1 MRILIIQLSDMH
13 CGSDALRYQ
22 RKITKAIDALSTIQD
37 IDNVILVFSGDLVN
51 TAATNE
57 YRAARKLMG
66 KFIEGLGK
74 QYSCFIPL
82 MIVPGNHD
90 MVLPT
95 GCREA
100 AEILAWNRN
109 EHLEEEIVR
118 LDEFFTY
125 ASRKNCFRNNKL
137 YDNRVITFGDVKL
150 QFCLLNSA
158 PYSTRKQDNKE
169 LHFFPTYVGEQIQ
182 RDDSV
187 DVKISVMHHSYE
199 WCEWDSKQML
209 KRAFASDDITFFG
222 HDHSAEMLSLI
233 TSSGSDMTIIMG
245 GRFDLDTA
253 CESAFNAIVY
263 DHISQNIERYEFQ
276 WNVDAQIF
284 IKKCHPNIPVRKKV
298 EKLSPT
304 EKYLDALLMDKHQ
317 LSSRFTD
324 YYVMPKLTPEG
335 AAFSEMASEEITV
348 DTIFSQLVEEGVLG
362 ITADNGYGRSALLKY
377 LYWKSVEYG
386 YLPLWVEKR
395 TYDSNFEK
403 MFKGLFEEQYG
414 EIEYGYERF
423 VQQGDCLRILFVDD
437 FDLIRNKKVREN
449 LLEYAAKNGFV
460 LLYSAQP
467 FIYNDLTEAVKDKL
481 TEKQINHFKILPFY
495 KEKRD
500 ALINSICSLEQYSQH
515 DRNTIILALDYMVQ
529 CQASLFTLAPDNL
542 TQYIKYF
549 LNGGKQGDKG
559 IRTISLVIE
568 TNIRN
573 AIMANTKQCDT
584 QIYLAALEYVAHHMY
599 FRLRSEF
606 ISIAELES
614 TISEFNEKRRAKVNA
629 KSFFLACLNAQIFV
643 EKGDSFDVSFSSK
656 NTFAYFVAKY
666 VARTIDRN
674 PSDLSEINYIMSHI
688 CFGIN
693 DIIILFLSFISSNV
707 GIIIKIAIT
716 AYNLLES
723 YPELDFDNNN
733 MPFLMN
739 GKTISTALPS
749 PEEKKQHNRNTEAVE
764 KVRHDAVRFRGIF
777 DFDEDD
783 VEKEMFK
790 VVRAFKYTQLI
801 ARTLVDQF
809 GNLEAEDLDTMTYAL
824 YSLPQRILFALLA
837 PYQNHYEEIVS
848 ELKRFVDSKIPEANL
863 SVDDIKEQFAD
874 AAVMLVLNVMN
885 DIAYNASDPNTVEVL
900 RDHKAAN
907 SNHLV
912 QRLMMIENTGNTEDF
927 VREALAMYKDFGSM
941 PFIRYLIRHIA
952 RKHIIHTAEIDNRQI
967 DKLVS
972 GGLFE
977 SKGKRRLLLEQ
988 NKQKNS

>member
-13 CGSDALRYQ
+13 CGSDALKYHS
-22 RKITKAIDALSTIQD
+22 KITKAIEALSTVQS
-37 IDNVILVFSGDLVN
+37 IDNVVLVFSGDLVN
-51 TAATNE
+51 TAASNE
-57 YRAARKLMG
+57 YRAACKLLG
-66 KFIEGLGK
+66 SFIEKLGK
-74 QYSCFIPL
+74 QYNCFVPL

-90 MVLPT
+90 MVLPA
-95 GCREA
+95 GCRDA
-100 AEILAWNRN
+100 AEILTWNRD
-109 EHLEEEIVR
+109 EHLADEIER
-118 LDEFFTY
+118 LGGFYRY
-125 ASRKNCFRNNKL
+125 ASRKSCFKKNKL
-137 YDNRVITFGDVKL
+137 YDNRVISFGDVKL

-169 LHFFPTYVGEQIQ
+169 LHYFPAYVGEQIQ
-182 RDDSV
+182 RDDSA
-187 DVKISVMHHSYE
+187 DIKISVIHHSYE

-209 KRAFASDDITFFG
+209 KRAFATDDITFFG
-222 HDHSAEMLSLI
+222 HDHSAEMVSLI
-233 TSSGSDMTIIMG
+233 TSSGSDMNIIMG
-245 GRFDLDTA
+245 GRFDLDVS

-263 DHISQNIERYEFQ
+263 DHCSKNLERYEFQ
-276 WNVDAQIF
+276 WSIDAQMF
-284 IKKCHPNIPVRKKV
+284 IKKCHSYIPIRKKT
-298 EKLSPT
+298 EKLSPI
-304 EKYLDALLMDKHQ
+304 EAYVDALLVDKHQ

-324 YYVMPKLTPEG
+324 YYVMPKLIPEG
-335 AAFSEMASEEITV
+335 AAFSEIVSEEITV
-348 DTIFSQLVEEGVLG
+348 DTIFSLLVEEGVLG
-362 ITADNGYGRSALLKY
+362 ITADNGYGKSALLKY

-386 YLPLWVEKR
+386 YFPLWVEKR

-423 VQQGDCLRILFVDD
+423 IQQGIGLRILFVDD
-437 FDLIRNKKVREN
+437 FDQIRNKKVREN
-449 LLEYAAKNGFV
+449 LLEYAAKNGFF
-460 LLYSAQP
+460 LLFSAQP
-467 FIYNDLTEAVKDKL
+467 FVYNDLTEAVKDKL
-481 TEKQINHFKILPFY
+481 TETQINHFKILPFY

-500 ALINSICSLEQYSQH
+500 ELINSICSLEQYARH

-542 TQYIKYF
+542 TQYIKF
-549 LNGGKQGDKG
+549 ILDGGKQRDKG

-573 AIMANTKQCDT
+573 AIMANTKQGDT

-599 FRLRSEF
+599 FILRSEF

-614 TISEFNEKRRAKVNA
+614 TISEFNKKRRAKINA
-629 KSFFLACLNAQIFV
+629 KNFFQACLNAHIFV
-643 EKGDSFDVSFSSK
+643 EKGDSFDLSFSSK

-666 VARTIDRN
+666 VARTIERN
-674 PSDLSEINYIMSHI
+674 PPDLNEINYIMSHI

-693 DIIILFLSFISSNV
+693 DIIIMFLSFISSNI

-723 YPELDFDNNN
+723 YPELDFDINN

-739 GKTISTALPS
+739 GKTTTTALPS
-749 PEEKKQHNRNTEAVE
+749 PEEKKRHHRNTEAVE

-783 VEKEMFK
+783 VEKEMYK
-790 VVRAFKYTQLI
+790 VARAFKYTQLI

-824 YSLPQRILFALLA
+824 YSLPQRILFAILA
-837 PYQNHYEEIVS
+837 PYQNHYEEIVL
-848 ELKRFVDSKIPEANL
+848 EVERFVKARIPEANL

-874 AAVMLVLNVMN
+874 AAIMLVLNVMN
-885 DIAYNASDPNTVEVL
+885 DIAYNASDLNTVEVL
-900 RDHKAAN
+900 RDHKTIS

-927 VREALAMYKDFGSM
+927 VREALVMYKNFESM
-941 PFIRYLIRHIA
+941 PFVRYLIMHIA
-952 RKHIIHTAEIDNRQI
+952 RKHIIHTAQIDNRQI

-977 SKGKRRLLLEQ
+977 SKGKRKLLLEH